1 MATQR
6 LTEDEIKET
15 IEAVRKHGS
24 ISAAAVALGVPRNT
38 IGSRIQRGKE
48 LGLDVPRKVY
58 ATSTLIRGEEG
69 DGFALQWVKEK
80 ADQAVETRA
89 EMIAALKD
97 ELRSIKPLPRIK
109 TPRRTLADYLAVL
122 PFGDPHLGQYSWGD
136 ETGDDYDLDIAEQLH
151 VDAVDN
157 LVCRLPPV
165 KTGLLIS
172 VGDTTHGDNSTNRT
186 PASQHSLD
194 VDTRFRK
201 VLKVTIRTFERCIS
215 RMLERFENVE
225 VVIVPGNHDPHASAA
240 IVIGLACLYRNNPR
254 VRIEE
259 SPAKFIYKRHG
270 KCLIGIT
277 HGDTCKLEKLGELM
291 ANDRAKDWGET
302 EFRHWFTGHWH
313 HRKVIEGVGFTA
325 EVLRT
330 LAGKDAYAASHAYRS
345 LRDMYAVIFD
355 KEQGELERYRVDVK
369 ALQRAA

>member
-1 MATQR
+1 MATPK
-6 LTEDEIKET
+6 LTEEDVRAT
-15 IEAVRKHGS
+15 VDAVKKHGS
-24 ISAAAVALGVPRNT
+24 ITLAAAALGIPRNT
-38 IGSRIQRGKE
+38 IDSRMRRAREMGIE
-48 LGLDVPRKVY
+48 TPRRVY

-69 DGFALQWVKEK
+69 DDYALKWVKEK
-80 ADQAVETRA
+80 AEDQTRA
-89 EMIAALKD
+89 EIIDAIREALNG
-97 ELRSIKPLPRIK
+97 IKPLPRLK
-109 TPRRTLADYLAVL
+109 APKRTLEDLLAVL

-136 ETGDDYDLDIAEQLH
+136 ETGDDYDLTIAEQLH

-157 LVCRLPPV
+157 LIARIPSA
-165 KTGLLIS
+165 KTGLLVS

-186 PASQHSLD
+186 PASQHALD

-215 RMLERFENVE
+215 RMLEKFDFVE
-225 VVIVPGNHDPHASAA
+225 VIIVPGNHDPHASAA

-270 KCLIGIT
+270 KCLIGVT
-277 HGDTCKLEKLGELM
+277 HGDTCKVEKLGELM

-313 HRKVIEGVGFTA
+313 HRKVIEGIGYTA

-355 KEQGELERYRVDVK
+355 KEQGEFERYRVDVK
-369 ALQRAA
+369 ALKRAA